1 MGPFL
6 AFWPLL
12 ASFAAVPTSNSP
24 TPNLVEVNRIF
35 AELSA
40 TTGFRIRHPVKFEV
54 LSRQQVNRFL
64 EERIREAVRPAELRA
79 EELTLK
85 KLGFVPADFDLKK
98 TTIALLT
105 EQTAAFYDYH
115 RKQLFLTDWA
125 SASLR
130 DAATVHEMAHAL
142 ADQNFSL
149 ERFAKKAQ
157 NDTEKAAARQAVVEG
172 QASWLM
178 RELAKRSTIRNEAE
192 PEQAPFPE
200 FDRAPRYLRETLT
213 FPYNYG
219 TEFQQAV
226 YARFGKESFR
236 RVFLEPPIST
246 QQILHPEM
254 YFAGTLPAPVS
265 LPAIHGMKMIVDGS
279 LGELEHSIL
288 LRQWT
293 TSEEAGEA
301 SPHWRGG
308 RFQLWENR
316 KSGRISLVYG
326 SVWDSES
333 SAANFF
339 SLYRRV
345 LQQKLRKVAVSEQT
359 ETLYAGTAEDG
370 YFDLQREGT
379 AITAREGL
387 ALLPR
392 RRALQGIID

>member
-12 ASFAAVPTSNSP
+12 ASFAASP
-24 TPNLVEVNRIF
+24 APNPLEVNRIF
-35 AELSA
+35 EELSA
-40 TTGFRIRHPVKFEV
+40 TTGFRIHHPVKFQV
-54 LSRQQVNRFL
+54 LSRKEVNRFL
-64 EERIREAVRPAELRA
+64 EERIREAVKPAELRA

-125 SASLR
+125 SNSLR

-142 ADQNFSL
+142 ADQNFGL

-178 RELAKRSTIRNEAE
+178 RELAKRNTVHNEPEAE
-192 PEQAPFPE
+192 QPPFPE
-200 FDRAPRYLRETLT
+200 FDRAPLYLRETLT

-219 TEFQQAV
+219 TDFQQAV
-226 YARFGKESFR
+226 YARFGKDSFR
-236 RVFLEPPIST
+236 RVFLQPPVST

-254 YFAGTLPAPVS
+254 YFAGTLPQPVP
-265 LPAIHGMKMIVDGS
+265 LPAIHGMKSIVEGP

-288 LRQWT
+288 LRQYA
-293 TSEEAGEA
+293 TSEDAREV

-326 SVWDSES
+326 SVWDAES
-333 SAANFF
+333 SAAAFF
-339 SLYRRV
+339 SLYRRL
-345 LQQKLRKVAVSEQT
+345 LQQKLHNVTVTAESGA
-359 ETLYAGTAEDG
+359 LYAGKADDG

-379 AITAREGL
+379 AVTSREGL
-387 ALLPR
+387 AERP
-392 RRALQGIID
+392 

>member
-6 AFWPLL
+6 AFWPWLALL
-12 ASFAAVPTSNSP
+12 AASP

-98 TTIALLT
+98 TTLALLT

-125 SASLR
+125 SATLR

-142 ADQNFSL
+142 ADQNFNL

-178 RELAKRSTIRNEAE
+178 RELAKHNTLRNDAE
-192 PEQAPFPE
+192 TGETPFPE
-200 FDRAPRYLRETLT
+200 FDRAPLYLRETLT

-219 TEFQQAV
+219 TDFQQAV
-226 YARFGKESFR
+226 YAQFGKDSFR
-236 RVFLEPPIST
+236 RVFLQPPVST

-254 YFAGTLPAPVS
+254 YFAGTLPQPVP
-265 LPAIHGMKMIVDGS
+265 LPAVHGMKSIVDGP

-293 TSEEAGEA
+293 TGEDA
-301 SPHWRGG
+301 REVSPHWRGG

-316 KSGRISLVYG
+316 KTGRVSLVYG
-326 SVWDSES
+326 SVWDSEH
-333 SAANFF
+333 SASQFF

-345 LQQKLRKVAVSEQT
+345 LEQKLRKIAVSEHT
-359 ETLYAGTAEDG
+359 EISYAGKAKDG
-370 YFDLQREGT
+370 YFALQREGA
-379 AITAREGL
+379 AITSREGL
-387 ALLPR
+387 AERP
-392 RRALQGIID
+392 